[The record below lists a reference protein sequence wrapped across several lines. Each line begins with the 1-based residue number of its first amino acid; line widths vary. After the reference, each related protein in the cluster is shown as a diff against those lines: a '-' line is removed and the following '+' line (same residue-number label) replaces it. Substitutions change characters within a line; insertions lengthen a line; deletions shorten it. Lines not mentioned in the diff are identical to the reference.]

1 VEANV
6 AQRNRQAKPV
16 NWRFTN
22 QKARCKLAR
31 LYPCFST

>member
-22 QKARCKLAR
+22 QKARGKLAR